1 MATHGLPAWP
11 WADTETAELPPAE
24 ALLLEGMRRWA
35 LAARTGAAT
44 LAAMRLPFIAE
55 DATAALRPLDALLR
69 AVSAHGMPGIGCP
82 LCPRSTPNEAE
93 LLLVMA
99 LAQRGSRS
107 QALGLL
113 LRYLPPAAAYA
124 AMPEA
129 LNLGVAMRNA
139 GLLLRNPLRM
149 R

>member
-11 WADTETAELPPAE
+11 WADTETEALPPAE

-35 LAARTGAAT
+35 LAARTGAPT
-44 LAAMRLPFIAE
+44 LAAMRLPFIVE
-55 DATAALRPLDALLR
+55 DAQAALRPLDALMR
-69 AVSAHGMPGIGCP
+69 AVSANGMPGIACP
-82 LCPRSTPNEAE
+82 LCPRATPSEAE
-93 LLLVMA
+93 LLLALA
-99 LAQRGSRS
+99 LAQRGCRS

-113 LRYLPPAAAYA
+113 LRYLPPAAAYT

-129 LNLGVAMRNA
+129 LHVGVALRAA